1 MNTTNAQ
8 ATQLPWMAAS
18 MVTLEQELTAR
29 YGEAQR
35 PRLQKGMQQAA
46 NFWLAEDGDQAVFRD
61 FVRTHFAGDEATLD
75 AMFERFQYLF
85 EQLNGHMNKVILEF
99 RRQSDL
105 DLGPILPFDRIF
117 AGYNPAAHITDD
129 LYANKLAFIVLLN
142 FPQTTLD
149 QRLSDGVNWTR
160 RQWAEV
166 RLAQGFST
174 RTPADVQQAS
184 SQAGAEAEQYV
195 ATYNIWMHHLLNDA
209 GERLFQPGLRLLA
222 HWNLR
227 DEIKAQY
234 SAEGPDV
241 LEKQR
246 MIQQV
251 MERIITQSI
260 PAVVVD
266 NPHVDWNPYTNEVW
280 PAAAQDSDL
289 PVPADMEVSNAPEP
303 DTRYAK
309 ILNNFQAAR
318 RADPYWPTAPTLI
331 ARRFQVNREIPE
343 ARVKEMFEQVLTSPL
358 VGQVAELIEDRL
370 GRPLEPFD
378 VWYNGFRATGTR
390 TESDLDAIVARKYP
404 TPQAYEKDIP
414 NLLRKLG
421 FARPRAKVIADNI
434 VVDPARGAGHAW
446 GAEMRSE
453 KAHLRTRVGAGG
465 MDYKGYNIAIHEM
478 GHNVEQT
485 ISLNEI
491 DYTLL
496 RGVPNTAFTEA
507 MAFVFQGRDLELL
520 GLAKG
525 DAQREI
531 MTTLDDFWGTFEI
544 AGVAL
549 VDIEIWHWM
558 YAHPEATPAE
568 LRAAMIA
575 IAKDIWNRY
584 YASVFNQE
592 DVILLG
598 VYQHIVMRNMYI
610 PDYPLGH
617 IIARQI
623 EEQIKQAGKLGPE
636 FERMVKAGNI
646 APDLWMKNATGSPVG
661 PEALLHATGR
671 ALGSLQE

>member
-1 MNTTNAQ
+1 MPADI
-8 ATQLPWMAAS
+8 
-18 MVTLEQELTAR
+18 
-29 YGEAQR
+29 
-35 PRLQKGMQQAA
+35 QQA
-46 NFWLAEDGDQAVFRD
+46 R
-61 FVRTHFAGDEATLD
+61 
-75 AMFERFQYLF
+75 
-85 EQLNGHMNKVILEF
+85 
-99 RRQSDL
+99 
-105 DLGPILPFDRIF
+105 
-117 AGYNPAAHITDD
+117 
-129 LYANKLAFIVLLN
+129 
-142 FPQTTLD
+142 
-149 QRLSDGVNWTR
+149 
-160 RQWAEV
+160 
-166 RLAQGFST
+166 
-174 RTPADVQQAS
+174 

-209 GERLFQPGLRLLA
+209 GARLFQPGLRLVA

-303 DTRYAK
+303 DTRYVK
-309 ILNNFQAAR
+309 ILNNFQAER
-318 RADPYWPTAPTLI
+318 QADPYWPTAPTLI

-358 VGQVAELIEDRL
+358 VGQVADLIEDRL

-378 VWYNGFRATGTR
+378 VWYNGFRATGTH
-390 TESDLDAIVARKYP
+390 TESDLDAIVSRKYP
-404 TPQAYEKDIP
+404 TPQAFKKDIP

-421 FARPRAKVIADNI
+421 FARSRAKVLADNI
-434 VVDPARGAGHAW
+434 VVDPARGIGHAW

-496 RGVPNTAFTEA
+496 EGVPNTAFTEA
-507 MAFVFQGRDLELL
+507 MAFIFQGRDLELL

-525 DAQREI
+525 DSQSES

-549 VDIEIWHWM
+549 VDMEIWHWM

-568 LRAAMIA
+568 LRAATIA

-584 YASVFNQE
+584 YAPVFNQE

-598 VYQHIVMRNMYI
+598 IYQHIVMRNMYI

-636 FERMVKAGNI
+636 FERMAKAGNI

-661 PEALLHATGR
+661 PEALLHATER
-671 ALGSLQE
+671 ALGSLQD